1 MLEGVSRIRI
11 RSIIKESP
19 YRLLDTEALKPLSTK
34 NNQPCVVKV
43 TMLLCKTRKLGGE
56 VTNETL
62 EYLNV
67 VDDDTTFIDLAVFTL
82 CKNTI
87 RKQAMLRFNDC
98 IKVEMFFDDLIK
110 KTYNL
115 LCIKILPTRRNS

>member
-1 MLEGVSRIRI
+1 M
-11 RSIIKESP
+11 RSKI
-19 YRLLDTEALKPLSTK
+19 YDALVQ
-34 NNQPCVVKV
+34 N
-43 TMLLCKTRKLGGE
+43 RKLGGE

-87 RKQAMLRFNDC
+87 RKQAMLEVQRLH
-98 IKVEMFFDDLIK
+98 KRSEMFFDDLMK
-110 KTYNL
+110 ENL
-115 LCIKILPTRRNS
+115 QLALHKNFTNEEKFLT